1 MHVTL
6 NWPRLQATVAALP
19 ADDRLALTS
28 RARAVTLPPGAAGWG
43 GRGGPIGGTAA
54 GFGIDVHDLLA
65 GKRRLTE
72 SQPFRAIFYLV
83 SNCTDPDEC
92 AAPPNK
98 QFVILSRSE
107 HAWFNADEVPNVS
120 RL

>member
-1 MHVTL
+1 MKPL
-6 NWPRLQATVAALP
+6 LP
-19 ADDRLALTS
+19 A
-28 RARAVTLPPGAAGWG
+28 
-43 GRGGPIGGTAA
+43 GPETRPIESTAA
-54 GFGIDVHDLLA
+54 GLGIDLHNLLA

-92 AAPPNK
+92 TAPPNK

-107 HAWFNADEVPNVS
+107 HAWFNADEMPNVS
-120 RL
+120 RLQRMVGVDPNGSSAHLV